1 MTTKPWL
8 RTVAVVAAGL
18 LLGAC
23 SSAGHDA
30 DQAAAGST
38 TTAAGTTAA
47 PVTTVLEAPGP
58 GTGGLR
64 TPATLPNGN
73 FPPTDQPR
81 RSGRLAK
88 VQVKLTQVAHVA
100 APTVLL
106 ARPGHPDQL
115 FIAERAGKVLL
126 AHPASGSTL
135 FRVDTAHPLLD
146 LSHVVATAGEE
157 GLLGLAFDRSGSTL
171 YVSYDIESND
181 SRVVSYPV
189 GGTSEAPTIASGH
202 STLVLAVDQPDE
214 TNHKGG
220 DLQLGP
226 DGDLYVGLGD
236 GGNEGDPHQFGQN
249 PRTLLSKIL
258 RLDVSHPSAGRP
270 VPVTF
275 ISGVRN
281 PWRFTFDTG
290 TGDLWIGDVGQN
302 AVEEVDR
309 IPAGKG
315 AGANLGWSGYEGTHV
330 FEASRRP
337 ARSVPPLY
345 ELLHDTGACALT
357 GGWVYR
363 GHAIPSLVGAYVFA
377 DFCLT
382 GLAALRSDGSRTSQ
396 GTVTDESGLAHTDAA
411 VGVESIGTDAAGE
424 LYALG
429 LEGQIWRL
437 DPA

>member
-1 MTTKPWL
+1 MTAKPWVRGL
-8 RTVAVVAAGL
+8 AVVAAGL
-18 LLGAC
+18 LLCAC

-30 DQAAAGST
+30 DPSAAGST
-38 TTAAGTTAA
+38 TTTGGTTAA
-47 PVTTVLEAPGP
+47 PATTVLEAPAP

-73 FPPTDQPR
+73 FPPTDEPH

-88 VQVKLTQVAHVA
+88 VRVKLTQVADIA

-126 AHPASGSTL
+126 AHPATSSTP

-146 LSHVVATAGEE
+146 LSDVVSTAGEE
-157 GLLGLAFDRSGSTL
+157 GLLGLAFDRSGTTL
-171 YVSYDIESND
+171 YVSYDIASND
-181 SRVVSYPV
+181 SRIVSYPI
-189 GGTSEAPTIASGH
+189 GGTSEAPTIVRGQR
-202 STLVLAVDQPDE
+202 TLVLAVDQPDE

-220 DLQLGP
+220 ELQLGP
-226 DGDLYVGLGD
+226 DGDLYIGLGD
-236 GGNEGDPHQFGQN
+236 GGNEGDPNDIGQN
-249 PRTLLSKIL
+249 PHTLLSKIL
-258 RLDVSHPSAGRP
+258 RIDLTHASTGRP
-270 VPVTF
+270 EIF

-315 AGANLGWSGYEGTHV
+315 AGANLGWSGYEGTRV
-330 FEASRRP
+330 FVASRRP

-377 DFCLT
+377 DFCLR

-396 GTVTDESGLAHTDAA
+396 GTVTDESGLAHTDTA
-411 VGVESIGTDAAGE
+411 VSVESIGTDAAGE

-429 LEGQIWRL
+429 LEGQVWRL

>member
-8 RTVAVVAAGL
+8 HGLAVVAAGL

-23 SSAGHDA
+23 STAGHDTTP
-30 DQAAAGST
+30 AAAGST
-38 TTAAGTTAA
+38 TKAGGTTDA

-81 RSGRLAK
+81 RSGKLAK
-88 VQVKLTQVAHVA
+88 VQVKLTEVAHVA

-126 AHPASGSTL
+126 AHPATGSTP

-146 LSHVVATAGEE
+146 LSDVVSTAGEE
-157 GLLGLAFDRSGSTL
+157 GLLGLAFDRSGTTL
-171 YVSYDIESND
+171 YVSYDIESD
-181 SRVVSYPV
+181 DTRVVSYPV
-189 GGTSEAPTIASGH
+189 GGTSAAPTIAGGH
-202 STLVLAVDQPDE
+202 GTPVLAVDQPDE

-226 DGDLYVGLGD
+226 DGALYFGLGD

-249 PRTLLSKIL
+249 PKTLLSKIL
-258 RLDVSHPSAGRP
+258 RIDLTHASAGRP
-270 VPVTF
+270 ETF

-290 TGDLWIGDVGQN
+290 TGDLWIGDVGQS

-315 AGANLGWSGYEGTHV
+315 AGANLGWSGYEGTRV
-330 FEASRRP
+330 FEPSRRP

-345 ELLHDTGACALT
+345 EMLHDTGACALT

-377 DFCLT
+377 DFCLR

-396 GTVTDESGLAHTDAA
+396 GTVIDESGLAHTDTA
-411 VGVESIGTDAAGE
+411 VNVESLGTDAAGE

-429 LEGQIWRL
+429 LEGQVWRL

>member
-1 MTTKPWL
+1 MPWI
-8 RTVAVVAAGL
+8 RGMAVVAACL

-23 SSAGHDA
+23 SSASHDSSP
-30 DQAAAGST
+30 AAVGST
-38 TTAAGTTAA
+38 TTTGGTTGDPA
-47 PVTTVLEAPGP
+47 TTVLEAPGP

-64 TPATLPNGN
+64 TPATLPDGN
-73 FPPTDQPR
+73 FPPTDEPR
-81 RSGRLAK
+81 RSGTLAK
-88 VQVKLTQVAHVA
+88 VPVKLTEVARIA
-100 APTVLL
+100 APTVLV

-126 AHPASGSTL
+126 AHPAAGATP

-146 LSHVVATAGEE
+146 LSDVVSTAGEE
-157 GLLGLAFDRSGSTL
+157 GLLGLAFDRSGTTL
-171 YVSYDIESND
+171 YVSYDIASND
-181 SRVVSYPV
+181 SRIVSYPI
-189 GGTSEAPTIASGH
+189 GGTSEAPTIVRRQR
-202 STLVLAVDQPDE
+202 TLVLAVDQPDE

-220 DLQLGP
+220 ELQLGP

-236 GGNEGDPHQFGQN
+236 GGNEGDPNDIGQN
-249 PRTLLSKIL
+249 PHTLLSKIL
-258 RLDVSHPSAGRP
+258 RIDLTHASVGRP
-270 VPVTF
+270 ETF

-315 AGANLGWSGYEGTHV
+315 AGANLGWSGYEGTRV

-337 ARSVPPLY
+337 VRSVPPLY

-377 DFCLT
+377 DFCLR

-396 GTVTDESGLAHTDAA
+396 GNVTDESGLAHTDTA
-411 VGVESIGTDAAGE
+411 VNVESIGTDAVGE

-429 LEGQIWRL
+429 LEGQVWRL